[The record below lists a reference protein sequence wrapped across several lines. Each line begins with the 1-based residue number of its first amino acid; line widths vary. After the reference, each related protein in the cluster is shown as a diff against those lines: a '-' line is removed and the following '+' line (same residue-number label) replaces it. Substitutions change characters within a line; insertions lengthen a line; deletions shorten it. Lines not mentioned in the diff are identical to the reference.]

1 MDVYLPKHPH
11 WQMGDLWRQ
20 VTQNRCP
27 EKPFMIVNS
36 SNMMESDFVLGAM
49 SPQRARQAQAPVS
62 VIIS

>member
-1 MDVYLPKHPH
+1 MNVHLPKHPH
-11 WQMGDLWRQ
+11 WQMDDLLRQ
-20 VTQNRCP
+20 VTQYRCR